1 MKKLKKIIRFPE
13 VNYLIGN
20 YRIQSIFDYGLYV
33 IFITD
38 KRNKYRTMYT
48 YEILCRA
55 RRKLYKLIKELR
67 KIDYEHYI
75 SKNSNDVK

>member
-1 MKKLKKIIRFPE
+1 MKKLKKIIIFPE

-20 YRIQSIFDYGLYV
+20 YRIQSIVDYDLYV